1 MTGPGSR
8 MPEDSRPR
16 PDPPRHPRQRQ
27 IQVRHLPQ
35 GQEQPP
41 RQRRIHLGVRRPDR
55 LTRRPR
61 PLRPPPRRRP
71 RKPAREPGNPGTP
84 QSPGSPGPPPALPP
98 TPGRAPRAIT
108 DSHTAPSPA
117 TTETSNSAADTPAP
131 RRPGQRGKGKAG
143 HPSER
148 FCPEHAVGAPQ
159 IQECPYEHQPTRTGP
174 GANERLTRSA
184 NTRHAAGPNRRT
196 GPGRSWVSRTSTR
209 SLCPATSTQPPFE
222 AL

>member
-1 MTGPGSR
+1 
-8 MPEDSRPR
+8 MPEDSRPT
-16 PDPPRHPRQRQ
+16 PDPHPSPAPAANPGPSRCRKVKNNRLASAGYTWAFAALTASPGARAHYDAPR
-27 IQVRHLPQ
+27 LPDEESCK
-35 GQEQPP
+35 GT
-41 RQRRIHLGVRRPDR
+41 GG
-55 LTRRPR
+55 T
-61 PLRPPPRRRP
+61 
-71 RKPAREPGNPGTP
+71 REPPKARF
-84 QSPGSPGPPPALPP
+84 PGSPGPPPALPP

-184 NTRHAAGPNRRT
+184 NTRHAAGPNRST